1 MGIDIDEIQTVI
13 DAIGSGGDA
22 TGKWAK
28 AIDAIMRTVFAV
40 RDRFR
45 KPDTDADD
53 APSEGDEP
61 GASTAEA
68 GDAATEGDE
77 AQRYAEKSEAKRS

>member
-1 MGIDIDEIQTVI
+1 MTETASRHLPVGIC
-13 DAIGSGGDA
+13 GNA

-28 AIDAIMRTVFAV
+28 TIDAIMRTVFTV

-45 KPDTDADD
+45 NPHADADD

-61 GASTAEA
+61 GASMA
-68 GDAATEGDE
+68 
-77 AQRYAEKSEAKRS
+77 